1 MAIPEPSLRIVTFPE
16 LGQTQIDTDVV
27 VVGSGAGGA
36 AVAAELAEGGLKVL
50 VLEEGP
56 YFTTQDFRTDVTN
69 VITRTMRDAGTT
81 ITIGRSPV
89 QYLEGRCVGGTTV
102 INGGMCWRTPD
113 KVLKR
118 WGMEHGLTRLTS
130 KSLQPLFERVEQRI
144 SAREQDVGTEGKNS
158 LVFQRGC
165 EKLGYKTVRNIR
177 NQVHCVGSNDC
188 VTGCPTGAKQ
198 STAHTYLTILCRYG
212 GSIVT
217 SAKVEKIRVEGGKA
231 TGVVARIQNLET
243 GQWDKTLAVSA
254 KIVVLSCGATQTP
267 LLLLRNRI
275 GNRSRQV
282 GRNFTIHPNIKISA
296 MFDEPIDTMRGAHQ
310 AFQCREFQDEGI
322 LIAPGGVS
330 PPLMSVATDLFGAE
344 HGDFMLKQRYLATGG
359 VLVDDFAAGRVSLG
373 PFGIPLVRYDITN
386 ADQHKFI
393 RGAALAAEIYLA
405 AGAREVYT
413 AFGGVGPI
421 RNGDDIRRLFL
432 YPPKIEHTEYFT
444 AHLMGTCRM
453 DRDPTRGVVDESGQS
468 HDIRN
473 LFVADASILPTP
485 IGVNPQETIMALA
498 THIAGDVLNNWK
510 TYRQVAA

>member
-1 MAIPEPSLRIVTFPE
+1 MPISDPSLRILTYDDLHNPQLDV
-16 LGQTQIDTDVV
+16 DVV

-36 AVAAELAEGGLKVL
+36 TVASELAEGGLKVV

-56 YFTTQDFRTDVTN
+56 YFRAQDFRTDVTN

-118 WGMEHGLTRLTS
+118 WGMEHGLTRLDS

-144 SAREQDVGTEGKNS
+144 SARQQDVGTEGNNS
-158 LVFQRGC
+158 LVFLRGC
-165 EKLGYKTVRNIR
+165 DKLGYKTVRNIR

-198 STAHTYLTILCRYG
+198 STAHTYLTTLCQHG
-212 GSIVT
+212 GGIVT
-217 SAKVEKIRVEGGKA
+217 CAKVEKIRVESRRA
-231 TGVVARIQNLET
+231 TGVVARLQHPET
-243 GQWDKTLAVSA
+243 GRWDKTLTVAA
-254 KIVVLSCGATQTP
+254 KVVVLSCGATQTP

-275 GNRSRQV
+275 ANRSRQV
-282 GRNFTIHPNIKISA
+282 GKNFTIHPNIKISA

-344 HGDFMLKQRYLATGG
+344 QGEFMLRQRYLATGG
-359 VLVDDFAAGRVSLG
+359 VLVDDFASGRVSLG
-373 PFGIPLVRYDITN
+373 PFGMPLVRYDITST
-386 ADQHKFI
+386 DQQKFI

-405 AGAREVYT
+405 AGAKEVYT

-421 RNGDDIRRLFL
+421 RNGDDLRRLFL

-453 DRDPTRGVVDESGQS
+453 DRDPQRGVVNESGQT
-468 HDIRN
+468 HDVEN
-473 LFVADASILPTP
+473 LFIADASILPTP

-498 THIAGDVLNNWK
+498 THIAQDVLTSWSSLRK
-510 TYRQVAA
+510 AAA